1 MKKSVKIII
10 SVICVVLVITI
21 LVLSLVYKTDIWGN
35 GVDNVNRNSYGK
47 VNPDTWTAVDGLG
60 RTLPT
65 FEEVGEKRQEKFV
78 GMFYWT
84 WHYHHAQ
91 NRPNKTATSPN

>member
-47 VNPDTWTAVDGLG
+47 VRIAFRILISLHKCLSVKHVYVYVMRHLCKITVKN
-60 RTLPT
+60 
-65 FEEVGEKRQEKFV
+65 
-78 GMFYWT
+78 
-84 WHYHHAQ
+84 
-91 NRPNKTATSPN
+91 